1 VNQRNIVEV
10 DQATEVEDDIE
21 KVIKMVRPSSNLL
34 EEIGIPMEIDLLV
47 KK

>member
-1 VNQRNIVEV
+1 
-10 DQATEVEDDIE
+10 VEDDIE
-21 KVIKMVRPSSNLL
+21 KVIKMVRPSSNFL